1 MPQHGAL
8 QQNEMKRGKLIDTY
22 VYDKPKNSAT
32 FHQCGTSPF
41 VHLLTV
47 EKKTAGPDQK
57 VALCPTRVKIITYCK
72 IGYSDS
78 LPVLRHQCGPQ
89 FKAITTVDHDDSIG
103 KHYYQVKLGATV

>member
-32 FHQCGTSPF
+32 FHQCGTAPF

-47 EKKTAGPDQK
+47 ETKKLPD
-57 VALCPTRVKIITYCK
+57 LTRKWPFVQ
-72 IGYSDS
+72 
-78 LPVLRHQCGPQ
+78 LE
-89 FKAITTVDHDDSIG
+89 
-103 KHYYQVKLGATV
+103 